1 MRGRKKVMA
10 VRILVTD
17 DDFAPRRLLQQAL
30 TKAGYCVEVA
40 EGGRVAVALGNAQ
53 SFDLAL
59 LDVMMPDLDGIEVLR
74 ALKAVQPE
82 LIVIMMSSFASID
95 TAIEAMKEG
104 AYDYI
109 RKPFN
114 LDEMTLTIQRAL
126 ERRQLIADNQRFQQE
141 LQDKHRIDRM
151 VGSSTPM
158 LEVYKLVA
166 RAAPTKSTVLVQGD
180 TGTGKELVARAIHYN
195 SPRAARPF
203 VTIDC
208 SSLTESV
215 LESELFGHL
224 KGSFTGAIANKTG
237 LFEAAQGGTCFL
249 DEIGELSLPL
259 QAKLLR
265 VLQEREIRPVG
276 GTTSVPIDVR
286 VVAATNRN
294 LEQRMEQGAFRPD
307 LFYRLSVVTIR
318 LPALRERQD
327 DIPLLIRHFLQTY
340 ARENNTPIPQLS
352 SEALACLVAYD
363 WPGNVRE
370 LEHMIEQTAT
380 LARDTL
386 ILPDDLPPKYRQSS
400 AETSHTGTPPVDS
413 APPTLQEV
421 TARHIRAMLH
431 HAKGNKKRAAELLGI
446 PRRTLYRL
454 AQRYKIELRAND

>member
-1 MRGRKKVMA
+1 MA
-10 VRILVTD
+10 VRILVAD
-17 DDFAPRRLLQQAL
+17 DDLAPRRLLQQTL
-30 TKAGYCVEVA
+30 PKSGYCVEVA
-40 EGGRVAVALGNAQ
+40 EGGRAAVALGNEQ
-53 SFDLAL
+53 SFDLAM
-59 LDVMMPDLDGIEVLR
+59 LDIMMPDLDGIEVLR

-82 LIVIMMSSFASID
+82 LIVIMMSSFGSID

-114 LDEMTLTIQRAL
+114 LDELTLTIQRAL
-126 ERRQLIADNQRFQQE
+126 ERRQLVVDNQRFQQE

-151 VGSSTPM
+151 VGSSAPM

-166 RAAPTKSTVLVQGD
+166 RAAPTKSTVLIEGA

-249 DEIGELSLPL
+249 DEIGELPLPL

-276 GTTSVPIDVR
+276 GTSPVPIDVR

-294 LEQRMEQGAFRPD
+294 LEQRMDQGAFRSD

-318 LPALRERQD
+318 LPALRERPD
-327 DIPLLIRHFLQTY
+327 DIPLLVNHFLQTY
-340 ARENNTPIPQLS
+340 ARENNTPMPQLS
-352 SEALACLVAYD
+352 SEALACLVSYD

-386 ILPDDLPPKYRQSS
+386 ILPDDLPAKYRQSKS
-400 AETSHTGTPPVDS
+400 QTDQAATPTDS
-413 APPTLQEV
+413 TPLTLQEV
-421 TARHIRAMLH
+421 TARHIRATLH
-431 HAKGNKKRAAELLGI
+431 HAKGNKKRTAELLGI

-454 AQRYKIELRAND
+454 AQRYEIEL

>member
-1 MRGRKKVMA
+1 MA
-10 VRILVTD
+10 VRILVAD
-17 DDFAPRRLLQQAL
+17 DDFGPRRLLQQAL
-30 TKAGYCVEVA
+30 PKAGYSVEVA
-40 EGGRVAVALGNAQ
+40 EGGQAAVALGNAQ
-53 SFDLAL
+53 SFDLAM
-59 LDVMMPDLDGIEVLR
+59 LDVMMPDLDGIDVLR

-82 LIVIMMSSFASID
+82 LIVIMMSAFGSID
-95 TAIEAMKEG
+95 TAVEAMKEG

-114 LDEMTLTIQRAL
+114 LDEIALTIQRAL
-126 ERRQLIADNQRFQQE
+126 ERRQLAADNQRFQQE
-141 LQDKHRIDRM
+141 LQGKHRLDGMI
-151 VGSSTPM
+151 GPSTPM

-166 RAAPTKSTVLVQGD
+166 RAAPTKSTVLIQGE

-215 LESELFGHL
+215 LESELFGHV

-237 LFEAAQGGTCFL
+237 LFEAAQGSTCFL

-276 GTTSVPIDVR
+276 GTTPVPIDVR

-294 LEQRMEQGAFRPD
+294 LEQYMEDGAFRSD
-307 LFYRLSVVTIR
+307 LFYRLSVVTIH

-327 DIPLLIRHFLQTY
+327 DIPLLVRHFLQTY
-340 ARENNTPIPQLS
+340 AQENDTPVPQLS

-370 LEHMIEQTAT
+370 LEHTIEQTAT

-386 ILPDDLPPKYRQSS
+386 ILPDDLPPKYRQPKSQIS
-400 AETSHTGTPPVDS
+400 QADAPDDSTPL
-413 APPTLQEV
+413 TLQEM
-421 TARHIRAMLH
+421 TARHIRAMLQ
-431 HAKGNKKRAAELLGI
+431 HANGNKKRAAELLGI

-454 AQRYKIELRAND
+454 AERYKIEL